1 MKEKEKVLSIEQIE
15 EDLLSMSNMFRGT
28 GNDLI
33 KDLIFDDIK
42 YALLYHGVSGLCE
55 VITYTIQNVKDYK
68 QVTTEQC
75 SV

>member
-15 EDLLSMSNMFRGT
+15 EDLLIMSNMFRGT
-28 GNDLI
+28 GSDSI

-42 YALLYHGVSGLCE
+42 YALLYHGVTGLCT
-55 VITYTIQNVKDYK
+55 VITYVIQNVKSYK
-68 QVTTEQC
+68 QVTSEHS

>member
-15 EDLLSMSNMFRGT
+15 EDLLIMSNMFRDT
-28 GNDLI
+28 GSDVL

-42 YALLYHGVSGLCE
+42 YALLYHGVKGLCE
-55 VITYTIQNVKDYK
+55 VITYVVQNVKDYN
-68 QVTTEQC
+68 QVTPEQC

>member
-15 EDLLSMSNMFRGT
+15 EDLLIMSNMLRDT

-42 YALLYHGVSGLCE
+42 YALLYHGVNGLCD
-55 VITYTIQNVKDYK
+55 VITYVIQNVKSYK
-68 QVTTEQC
+68 
-75 SV
+75 